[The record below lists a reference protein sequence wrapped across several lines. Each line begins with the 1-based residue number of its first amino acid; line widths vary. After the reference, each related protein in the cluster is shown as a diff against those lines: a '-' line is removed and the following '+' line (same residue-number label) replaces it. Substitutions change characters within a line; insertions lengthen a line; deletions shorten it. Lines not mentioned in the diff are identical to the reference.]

1 MRTVLGVVSLVLLA
15 WIAIAITFGFLA
27 GRIMLKDH
35 EGM

>member
-15 WIAIAITFGFLA
+15 WIAIAITFGVQLC
-27 GRIMLKDH
+27 RVMLKDH